1 LSVVA
6 LIEEFF
12 RFFKLHLTTAYDGSD
27 GKKKDA
33 ENGGVFCAHSGI
45 FVIHGWFLGK
55 QNLFKMLNNEFK
67 GKHQRIYL
75 KITKV
80 SWGSDIIEAV
90 YISDFG
96 QSQRH
101 FVLAFDT
108 EEFAEG

>member
-67 GKHQRIYL
+67 GKHQRKYV
-75 KITKV
+75 KITP
-80 SWGSDIIEAV
+80 I
-90 YISDFG
+90 
-96 QSQRH
+96 
-101 FVLAFDT
+101 
-108 EEFAEG
+108 